1 MASEKIAYELK
12 IRCKYCD
19 RFLNVKAIESSHITV
34 RCPDRKCKMDNEI
47 KISMLSDHIN
57 EDHQDCGIGCKHDHS
72 ELKVMRQQ

>member
-19 RFLNVKAIESSHITV
+19 RFLNVKAIESSHITL
-34 RCPDRKCKMDNEI
+34 RCTDRKCKMDNEI

-72 ELKVMRQQ
+72 ELIVMRQQ